1 MEQGGWKI
9 GERDV
14 VYRKGV
20 IFCPVPKR
28 SGIGIFYGN
37 LNDVFGM
44 AAAAGSI
51 GGREK
56 TYLAAA
62 VAMQYISTFLQGFG
76 SRGKCFFVTHVYVK
90 SLFVV

>member
-1 MEQGGWKI
+1 MGL
-9 GERDV
+9 V
-14 VYRKGV
+14 
-20 IFCPVPKR
+20 F
-28 SGIGIFYGN
+28 FYGN

-62 VAMQYISTFLQGFG
+62 VAMQYISTFFYRDSGVGGNVSL
-76 SRGKCFFVTHVYVK
+76 SRMCM
-90 SLFVV
+90 